1 MLRNLMLTAR
11 WPAPLWQ
18 GAGEGGAGGGTTT
31 TETTTTTDT
40 TQTTQTAAKW
50 FESADFNDEER
61 QYLAARGLSEDD
73 PLKALPKLVKAHRNA
88 EQRIGRGLDSIIDK
102 PGKDQKL
109 SDYLR
114 ANAATFGLP
123 DKEDAYAAEPPEF
136 WPKDAKWDADL
147 EAQARKIAFEN
158 GISPEAHKAYVNLF
172 ANKMKGYHDE
182 ATGTLDAA
190 RAQMMQNLQKDFGD
204 QTQAKITLAKQ
215 AAQAMAEKAGI
226 GADELGRIS
235 GVLSEGTGDAGVIRL
250 FAAIGEAMGE
260 DKAVALGKGGTLT
273 MTPADARAE
282 LARFESPEGEYGKA
296 FGAGD
301 AARMAELRPRREQLA
316 RIAAG
321 GR

>member
-1 MLRNLMLTAR
+1 MLRNLMLSAR
-11 WPAPLWQ
+11 WPTPLWQ
-18 GAGEGGAGGGTTT
+18 GAGEGGAGGAG
-31 TETTTTTDT
+31 DPPP
-40 TQTTQTAAKW
+40 ANDPPPNNPPPPAKW

-61 QYLAARGLSEDD
+61 QYLSARGLAEDD

-109 SDYLR
+109 SEYLR

-123 DKEDAYAAEPPEF
+123 DKEDAYAAEPPDF
-136 WPKDAKWDADL
+136 WPKDAKWDGDL
-147 EAQARKIAFEN
+147 EAKARKIAFEH
-158 GISPEAHKAYVNLF
+158 GVSPEAHKAYVNAF
-172 ANKMKGYHDE
+172 AEKMKGYHDE

-190 RAQMMQNLQKDFGD
+190 RAQMMQTLQRDFGD

-226 GADELGRIS
+226 GAEELGRIS
-235 GVLSEGTGDAGVIRL
+235 GVLAEGTGDAGVIRL

>member
-18 GAGEGGAGGGTTT
+18 GAGEGGAGGTTT
-31 TETTTTTDT
+31 TETTTTTDA

-50 FESADFNDEER
+50 FEGADFNDDER
-61 QYLAARGLSEDD
+61 QWISARGLAEDD
-73 PLKALPKLVKAHRNA
+73 PLKAIPKLVKGHRHA
-88 EQRIGRGLDSIIDK
+88 EQRLGRGIDSIMDK

-109 SDYLR
+109 ADYLR

-123 DKEDAYAAEPPEF
+123 DKEDAYAAEPPDF

-158 GISPEAHKAYVNLF
+158 GIPPEAHKAYVNLF

-182 ATGTLDAA
+182 AAGTLDAA
-190 RAQMMQNLQKDFGD
+190 RAQMMQTLQRDFGD

-235 GVLSEGTGDAGVIRL
+235 GVLAEGTGDAGVIRL

-273 MTPADARAE
+273 MTPADARGELARLRAPEGDYYKAVQSNNRAE
-282 LARFESPEGEYGKA
+282 LARLE
-296 FGAGD
+296 
-301 AARMAELRPRREQLA
+301 PRINQLSK
-316 RIAAG
+316 IAAG
-321 GR
+321 G